1 MDKQNDLILCV
12 AGQSNAGGYD
22 ESYVPADYLDQLDR
36 TRIRQLGLY
45 GDDNLNVIPLGVCA
59 QSYQTCVPSAIRTT
73 PAPTW
78 VHKVCCNSIFTEICK
93 SCLFLS
99 FFNLR
104 NLLLPS
110 FPRKKAARCLDRA
123 AFCVM

>member
-12 AGQSNAGGYD
+12 AGQSNAVGCD
-22 ESYVPADYLDQLDR
+22 ESYVSADYLDQLDR

-73 PAPTW
+73 PAPTRVPKRLYQGGRPPYRRRDAEAFVQMNTA
-78 VHKVCCNSIFTEICK
+78 VHASIT
-93 SCLFLS
+93 
-99 FFNLR
+99 
-104 NLLLPS
+104 
-110 FPRKKAARCLDRA
+110 RCVA
-123 AFCVM
+123 TPF